1 MSTIGNQ
8 LNILRDTQMV
18 QRRRLEKMFPYIEWD
33 RMPFS
38 SYNDFFRLRG
48 IIDDCGA
55 VWTNA
60 YGRSNGEAD
69 GQRNFLEDYSG
80 NGRDIELFNFGFNQS
95 SGWNGFVRYYYLS
108 QQSGSDN
115 QCESEVLS
123 VGDARKIH
131 FSKIFENIF
140 TLNALVGYISKDSV
154 GTSYDGKIRITGLD
168 DLRKS
173 YPNARLVCGDT
184 TITNDG
190 ISSWS
195 FTKENED
202 DLYLG
207 CGIQGLGSTHP
218 EIICDITIEQIP
230 DLNGALVSDGVDDY
244 GQCIKDFALPSDY
257 TVVAMRELLNAG
269 PSGIINKTRAT
280 GEGAFIFEYGGSQSY
295 SYGDNYS
302 GLTTPKL
309 FSYQTKASYNGTV
322 LTPGTGADTA
332 DDKLLIFRLRDGTSN
347 YISAALYSFGIFT
360 RTLTEEELRV
370 VENCMYAEWI
380 AMTGKLEDIEYYDI
394 LDARFRSN
402 EEAEDKRNRWTGR
415 LGKLHMTLNNYAYS
429 QMSGWNGYA
438 EDYTTYNHFNE
449 IFINGNR
456 IVATRES
463 NRWMLFKDASR
474 GITIKPT
481 VVKIMGIKSPMLYYY
496 VPEDNSSTRKII
508 YINRDGI
515 YSLPASVVYTRS
527 APGLNG
533 VGFYCGEYED
543 QSGLIT
549 IEQLPLYGGALVS
562 DGVDDYAVSDETI
575 SEEIGG
581 FVCYA
586 EKYGEKSNAY
596 AFDTNNNESRL
607 YAYADT
613 GNLISGTPDKSG
625 QVSPFFVLSRNPAS
639 PAGKLL
645 IGSNNTNI
653 EFGDF
658 ALYQLR
664 LIKTQPTD
672 TQLEAIKW
680 QCRKEHEDYLVH
692 MGWKDETPGWY
703 GVEWDMTDPS
713 PDLKR
718 IGNMQMHRD
727 LPVHVQ
733 MRGCLLNDDGVV
745 QKYLD
750 PDDWTSETLDGS
762 AGQVMVQAPIDSY
775 WRFEKDGNICRAKFS
790 PTALP
795 GFKRTPQGFLGS
807 EEATVQ
813 RSTNKLC
820 SVVNEDA
827 DYRGG
832 NNNSA
837 WDGTYRSLL
846 GMPATAIS
854 RTNFRTYARNRKSG
868 STEWNMNEYDLHKL
882 LYWLAVVQ
890 YATFSLQKPV
900 NTEKDADGFSQG
912 GLGSGVTTLN
922 YNKWV
927 NFNSVYPFIPCGLT
941 ASLGNGSG
949 QVAFTMPFEYD
960 AAPSS
965 ATGLEVP
972 YMGEYSAAA
981 AYTNGQFVS
990 QGEELY
996 ECTAD
1001 ASAGTALTDT
1011 AHFTKVTRT
1020 VVYANR
1026 YLGVALPFGHIWKMS
1041 DGVNFRISADTSAGG
1056 DGRSQMFT
1064 CSDPAK
1070 FSDQGYDGYRYI
1082 GDAPRANG
1090 YVKEIVFGEDG
1101 DIVPISTGGST
1112 TTYFCDYW
1120 YTAIPASGESL
1131 RGVLFG
1137 GHANNG
1143 ATAGLAFASSNGTPS
1158 TSYAYFGSRL
1168 CFIPA

>member
-1 MSTIGNQ
+1 MSTIGYK

-18 QRRRLEKMFPYIEWD
+18 QRRLLEKQFPYIDWA

-38 SYNDFFRLRG
+38 SYGDFFRLRG

-60 YGRSNGEAD
+60 YGRSNGEPD

-80 NGRDIELFNFGFNQS
+80 NGRDIELFNFGYSKQSGYNGYVQDFRNFGAGSEITNSTITESKIAITNTNISGTNQS
-95 SGWNGFVRYYYLS
+95 
-108 QQSGSDN
+108 
-115 QCESEVLS
+115 
-123 VGDARKIH
+123 
-131 FSKIFENIF
+131 
-140 TLNALVGYISKDSV
+140 VGYITKANYINKGFRIKVSSLSSQATFVFYTPDYSSTVKYIELKEGIIDIPALTDEEWSSFGLLSINIPKNASV
-154 GTSYDGKIRITGLD
+154 
-168 DLRKS
+168 
-173 YPNARLVCGDT
+173 V
-184 TITNDG
+184 
-190 ISSWS
+190 
-195 FTKENED
+195 
-202 DLYLG
+202 
-207 CGIQGLGSTHP
+207 
-218 EIICDITIEQIP
+218 IEQIP
-230 DLNGALVSDGVDDY
+230 NYQGALVSDGIDDY
-244 GQCIKDFALPSDY
+244 GQCVKDFALPDDY

-295 SYGDNYS
+295 SYGDNHS

-322 LTPGTGADTA
+322 LTPGTGADTT
-332 DDKLLIFRLRDGTSN
+332 DDKLLIFRLRDGTSD
-347 YISAALYSFGIFT
+347 YTSAALYSFGIFT
-360 RTLTEEELRV
+360 RTLTEDELRV

-380 AMTGKLEDIEYYDI
+380 AMTGNLDDIEYYDI

-402 EEAEDKRNRWTGR
+402 EEDADKRNKWVGR

-429 QMSGWNGYA
+429 GNSGWNGEIG
-438 EDYTTYNHFNE
+438 ED
-449 IFINGNR
+449 G
-456 IVATRES
+456 
-463 NRWMLFKDASR
+463 K
-474 GITIKPT
+474 
-481 VVKIMGIKSPMLYYY
+481 
-496 VPEDNSSTRKII
+496 
-508 YINRDGI
+508 
-515 YSLPASVVYTRS
+515 
-527 APGLNG
+527 
-533 VGFYCGEYED
+533 
-543 QSGLIT
+543 
-549 IEQLPLYGGALVS
+549 PLYGGALVS
-562 DGVDDYAVSDETI
+562 DGVDDNAVSDEVI
-575 SEEIGG
+575 DEEIGG
-581 FVCYA
+581 VVMHCAPIAVVSGNNGYIWRCGGGLGLANYNIGGVLIGGNKVVLGNPWTEFNRNDD
-586 EKYGEKSNAY
+586 EIYGL
-596 AFDTNNNESRL
+596 SRVPGNPI
-607 YAYADT
+607 
-613 GNLISGTPDKSG
+613 GNLIIGHYTNES
-625 QVSPFFVLSRNPAS
+625 AS
-639 PAGKLL
+639 
-645 IGSNNTNI
+645 S
-653 EFGDF
+653 

-664 LIKTQPTD
+664 LIKTQPTE

-680 QCRKEHEDYLVH
+680 QCRKEHDDYLIH

-745 QKYLD
+745 QKYLN

-762 AGQVMVQAPIDSY
+762 AGQVMVQAPVDSY

-837 WDGTYRSLL
+837 WDETYRSLL
-846 GMPATAIS
+846 GMPATVIS

-890 YATFSLQKPV
+890 YATFNLQKPV

-922 YNKWV
+922 YNKWS

-972 YMGEYSAAA
+972 YMGEYSAAT

-1001 ASAGTALTDT
+1001 ASAGTDLTDT

-1026 YLGVALPFGHIWKMS
+1026 YLGVALPFGHIWELS

-1056 DGRSQMFT
+1056 DGRSQIFT

-1070 FSDQGYDGYRYI
+1070 FSDTGYDGYSYI

-1090 YVKEIVFGEDG
+1090 YVKEMVFGEDG
-1101 DIVPISTGGST
+1101 DIVPISTVGSS

-1137 GHANNG
+1137 GKANYG
-1143 ATAGLAFASSNGTPS
+1143 ASAGLACAHSIYTPS
-1158 TSYAYFGSRL
+1158 TAFAHVGSRL

>member
-1 MSTIGNQ
+1 MSTIGYQ

-18 QRRRLEKMFPYIEWD
+18 QRRLLEKQFPYIDWT

-60 YGRSNGEAD
+60 YGRSNGEPD

-80 NGRDIELFNFGFNQS
+80 NGRDIELFNFGWTDG
-95 SGWNGFVRYYYLS
+95 SGYKDGAI
-108 QQSGSDN
+108 
-115 QCESEVLS
+115 
-123 VGDARKIH
+123 VG
-131 FSKIFENIF
+131 
-140 TLNALVGYISKDSV
+140 
-154 GTSYDGKIRITGLD
+154 
-168 DLRKS
+168 
-173 YPNARLVCGDT
+173 
-184 TITNDG
+184 
-190 ISSWS
+190 
-195 FTKENED
+195 
-202 DLYLG
+202 
-207 CGIQGLGSTHP
+207 
-218 EIICDITIEQIP
+218 
-230 DLNGALVSDGVDDY
+230 DGVDDY
-244 GQCIKDFALPSDY
+244 GKCVKDFALPDDY
-257 TVVAMRELLNAG
+257 TVVAMREILNGGNA
-269 PSGIINKTRAT
+269 GIINKTRAASQ
-280 GEGAFIFEYGGSQSY
+280 GAFIFEYGGSQSY
-295 SYGDNYS
+295 SYGDSYS
-302 GLTTPKL
+302 GLTAPKL

-322 LTPGTGADTA
+322 LTPGTGTDTA
-332 DDKLLIFRLRDGTSN
+332 DDKLLIFRLREGTSN
-347 YISAALYSFGIFT
+347 YISAALYSFGVFS
-360 RTLTEEELRV
+360 RTLTADELRI

-380 AMTGKLEDIEYYDI
+380 CMTGKLDDIEYYDI

-402 EEAEDKRNRWTGR
+402 DESEDKRNRWVGR
-415 LGKLHMTLNNYAYS
+415 FGKLHMTLHNYAFTEG
-429 QMSGWNGYA
+429 SGWSEGP
-438 EDYTTYNHFNE
+438 DY
-449 IFINGNR
+449 
-456 IVATRES
+456 
-463 NRWMLFKDASR
+463 
-474 GITIKPT
+474 P
-481 VVKIMGIKSPMLYYY
+481 
-496 VPEDNSSTRKII
+496 
-508 YINRDGI
+508 
-515 YSLPASVVYTRS
+515 
-527 APGLNG
+527 
-533 VGFYCGEYED
+533 
-543 QSGLIT
+543 
-549 IEQLPLYGGALVS
+549 GALVS
-562 DGVDDYAVSDETI
+562 DGVDDYAVSDEVI
-575 SEEIGG
+575 DEPIGGVVCHVEEITAVNGTYFFNSAQG
-581 FVCYA
+581 TD
-586 EKYGEKSNAY
+586 NANRIY
-596 AFDTNNNESRL
+596 L
-607 YAYADT
+607 YRD
-613 GNLISGTPDKSG
+613 N
-625 QVSPFFVLSRNPAS
+625 
-639 PAGKLL
+639 AGKLS
-645 IGSNNTNI
+645 IGRPSTDVGLPLASLKRTPLSPDDVLYLSCRDVSANVSNN
-653 EFGDF
+653 

-680 QCRKEHEDYLVH
+680 QCRKEHEDYLIH
-692 MGWKDETPGWY
+692 MGWKDETPAWY
-703 GVEWDMTDPS
+703 GVEWDVTDSS

-762 AGQVMVQAPIDSY
+762 AGQVMVHAPVDSY
-775 WRFEKDGNICRAKFS
+775 WRFEKDGNIRRVKLAT
-790 PTALP
+790 TALP

-820 SVVNEDA
+820 SVVNENA

-846 GMPATAIS
+846 GMPATVIS

-890 YATFSLQKPV
+890 YATFNLQKPV

-922 YNKWV
+922 YNKWS

-965 ATGLEVP
+965 APGLEVP

-1026 YLGVALPFGHIWKMS
+1026 YLGVALPFGHIWKLS

-1056 DGRSQMFT
+1056 DGRSQIFT

-1070 FSDQGYDGYRYI
+1070 FSDEGYDGYRYI

-1101 DIVPISTGGST
+1101 DIEPLATGGSA
-1112 TTYFCDYW
+1112 TTYFCDSW
-1120 YTAIPASGESL
+1120 YTSIPASGNEL
-1131 RGVLFG
+1131 RVLLLG
-1137 GHANNG
+1137 GDAYAG
-1143 ATAGLAFASSNGTPS
+1143 TSAGLGYSIS
-1158 TSYAYFGSRL
+1158 TWRAADTYAYFGSRL
-1168 CFIPA
+1168 CFIPSDGTDA